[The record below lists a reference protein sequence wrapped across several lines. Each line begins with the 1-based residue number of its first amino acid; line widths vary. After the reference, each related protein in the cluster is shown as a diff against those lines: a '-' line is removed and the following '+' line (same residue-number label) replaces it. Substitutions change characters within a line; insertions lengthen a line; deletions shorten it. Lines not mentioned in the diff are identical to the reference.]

1 MNFAFLVSFLA
12 SISTLLGAAVLF
24 IEYKDKNKLISKSL
38 SFASGVMIAVSVLDL
53 IPSSVIGLSKNF
65 YIFPSTLLTLS
76 FMAIGVIVSLL
87 INKYLPSDFE
97 KANAERKHQADGD
110 RGTARCPQGR
120 AGSVHHPACQR
131 RGRANSAHHRGF

>member
-1 MNFAFLVSFLA
+1 MNNIVSTILILAVPFAGTTLGAACVFFLKKEMKAGLQK
-12 SISTLLGAAVLF
+12 TLLG
-24 IEYKDKNKLISKSL
+24 
-38 SFASGVMIAVSVLDL
+38 FASGVMIAVSVLDL

-97 KANAERKHQADGD
+97 KAKDSKLYKIGIFSMLAIILHNIPEGIATFLTTNANAKLGL
-110 RGTARCPQGR
+110 
-120 AGSVHHPACQR
+120 
-131 RGRANSAHHRGF
+131 